1 MPEGTAKGTCQKY
14 IVNPNLASHVA
25 IFILGWV
32 RWTTAGQQ
40 RMRKGKLVS
49 GPGHAASPCRKGA
62 QKPHGWPQKARIAGI
77 GTVGH
82 AYDKAKQ
89 HLETGLA
96 VFMERGNFDPKDM
109 DNNASVESYDL
120 LDSILQVQVTC
131 RHRWRRLQLVNDD
144 DVDSL
149 CALELVPE

>member
-1 MPEGTAKGTCQKY
+1 MFFIHIHKVKGETFMPEGIAKGTCEKY

-49 GPGHAASPCRKGA
+49 GPGHATSPCRKGA

-82 AYDKAKQ
+82 ACEKAKQ

-96 VFMERGNFDPKDM
+96 VSKLSVFMERWQFQSK
-109 DNNASVESYDL
+109 
-120 LDSILQVQVTC
+120 
-131 RHRWRRLQLVNDD
+131 
-144 DVDSL
+144 
-149 CALELVPE
+149 